1 MQQTSRP
8 RIAFLAAG
16 FIQWTGGLD
25 FLRLC
30 VGGID
35 SVLPRVSSWTGED
48 ARRSTGITW
57 PVLVPDDTLGQRA
70 LALAVATKRRIFSL
84 AGIQPAVTPSVSKDH
99 LRDAIS
105 TTGCS
110 IETHSYYGSL
120 SGLSRAMRDLD
131 AEVVLP
137 SMMSLGRNFPQHWIG
152 YIPDLQH
159 KRLPDNFSRREC
171 RERDRNFSALLS
183 DARALIV
190 NSRSVVRDIEEF
202 YPHSKA
208 TLFSLPF
215 CPPANP
221 ALLDDIGKEA
231 LHPYT
236 LPEKFFII
244 SNQFW
249 VHKSHQTAFDALRLM
264 RDAGFADVHIL
275 CTGNLHDYRAPGY
288 VERLKADIARDGLTD
303 RIHFLGMIP
312 KRHQLAVMRRSV
324 AVVQPTLFE
333 GGPGGGALYDG
344 VSTATPV
351 ILSDIDVNREADL
364 GVIEFFRAGSAEDLA
379 QKMVA
384 ALRNP
389 PQRLSTE
396 ATLSMLQQRQR
407 QMGET
412 LLRIISFVSGSAADA
427 GHENRRTIQNLPVV
441 PLSE

>member
-1 MQQTSRP
+1 MQYPDRP
-8 RIAFLAAG
+8 WIAFLAAG

-35 SVLPRVSSWTGED
+35 SVLPG
-48 ARRSTGITW
+48 ATW
-57 PVLVPDDTLGQRA
+57 PVLVPDDTVSQRA
-70 LALAVATKRRIFSL
+70 LAFAVATKRRLFWL
-84 AGIQPAVTPSVSKDH
+84 AGVQPAVTPPVSKDH
-99 LRDAIS
+99 LRDAIAN
-105 TTGCS
+105 TGCS
-110 IETHSYYGSL
+110 IATQSYYGSPR
-120 SGLSRAMRDLD
+120 GLSHAMRNLD
-131 AEVVLP
+131 VQVVLP
-137 SMMSLGRNFPQHWIG
+137 SMMSLGPHFPHPWIG
-152 YIPDLQH
+152 YIADLQH
-159 KRLPDNFSRREC
+159 KRLPGNFSRRA
-171 RERDRNFSALLS
+171 RWERDRNVSALLA

-202 YPHSKA
+202 YPHRRA
-208 TLFSLPF
+208 VLFSLPF

-221 ALLDDIGKEA
+221 AVLDDIAEDE
-231 LHPYT
+231 LRPYA

-264 RDAGFADVHIL
+264 RDAGFTDVHIL

-288 VERLKADIARDGLTD
+288 VDRLKDGIARDGLTD
-303 RIHFLGMIP
+303 RIHFLGIIP

-324 AVVQPTLFE
+324 AVVQPTIFE

-364 GVIEFFRAGSAEDLA
+364 GVIEFFRVGSAEDLA

-389 PQRLSTE
+389 PQRLSAE
-396 ATLSMLQQRQR
+396 ATLSMLRQRQR

-412 LLRIISFVSGSAADA
+412 LLQVISFIAGSAAGSGREPA
-427 GHENRRTIQNLPVV
+427 KAIQNPSLGR
-441 PLSE
+441 

>member
-1 MQQTSRP
+1 MQQPARP

-35 SVLPRVSSWTGED
+35 FVLPG
-48 ARRSTGITW
+48 ATW
-57 PVLVPDDTLGQRA
+57 PVLVPDDTASQRA
-70 LALAVATKRRIFSL
+70 LAFAVATKRHLFSL
-84 AGIQPAVTPSVSKDH
+84 AGVQPPVTPPVSKDQ
-99 LRDAIS
+99 LRDAIA
-105 TTGCS
+105 TTGCNIS
-110 IETHSYYGSL
+110 THSYYGSPR
-120 SGLSRAMRDLD
+120 GLSRAMRNLD
-131 AEVVLP
+131 AQVVLP
-137 SMMSLGRNFPQHWIG
+137 SMMSLGPHFPHHWIG
-152 YIPDLQH
+152 YIADLQH
-159 KRLPDNFSRREC
+159 KRLPGNFSRREC
-171 RERDRNFSALLS
+171 RERDRNFSALLA
-183 DARALIV
+183 DAPALIV
-190 NSRSVVRDIEEF
+190 NSRSVVCDIEEF
-202 YPHSKA
+202 YPHPKA
-208 TLFSLPF
+208 SLFSLPF

-221 ALLDDIGKEA
+221 ALLDDIGEDE
-231 LHPYT
+231 LRPYK

-288 VERLKADIARDGLTD
+288 VDRLKDGIARDGLTD
-303 RIHFLGMIP
+303 RIRFLGIIP

-344 VSTATPV
+344 VSTTTPV

-389 PQRLSTE
+389 PQRLSAE
-396 ATLSMLQQRQR
+396 ATLAMLRQRQR

-412 LLRIISFVSGSAADA
+412 LLQVISFVAGLAAGKGRDHA
-427 GHENRRTIQNLPVV
+427 KAIQNPPAGL
-441 PLSE
+441 